1 MAITATPDPVSPGQT
16 VQYAVTVTNRTAAG
30 NNFYQIEAQVPSG
43 MTVPAGNVGQSG
55 ACGVFTNVACAA
67 GGVIRWTNIQ
77 IAPGQST
84 TLQFA
89 ALVNTLNALPN
100 GTVVRSTATA
110 RVVSG
115 SASGASAAVDINV
128 VR

>member
-1 MAITATPDPVSPGQT
+1 MAITATPDPVSSGQT
-16 VQYAVTVTNRTAAG
+16 VQYAVTVANRTAAG
-30 NNFYQIEAQVPSG
+30 NNFYQIEAQVPRG
-43 MTVPAGNVGQSG
+43 MTVPAANIGQSG
-55 ACGVFTNVACAA
+55 FCGAINGAACAA
-67 GGVIRWTNIQ
+67 GGVTRWLNIH

-89 ALVNTLNALPN
+89 ALVNRTNAQPN

-115 SASGASAAVDINV
+115 SASGATAAVNINV
-128 VR
+128 VQ